1 MADKFLADKVI
12 ITVALTGAEVTRD
25 QNPNLPVTP
34 SELIQSAYQAYN
46 AGAAICHVHVR
57 NPDGTPAYE
66 PILFREV
73 LSGVKAKCP
82 MLVQFS
88 TGGAIGMTY
97 EQRMAHLVHKPDMAT
112 LNCGSMNFGNDIF
125 LNPPDFMERLAK
137 ELIKNNIKPELEVYD
152 IGMINNALVLL
163 KKGLLKEP
171 LHFDF
176 VMGVAGGIPGTP
188 KNLLAMLEAIPQ
200 NATWTVAGIGKAE
213 LPLAVM
219 SLVAGGHAR
228 VGLEDNIY
236 YAKGELAQSN
246 AQLVERVVRVA
257 KELGRVPAS
266 PDEARA
272 LLSISTVNA
281 AV

>member
-1 MADKFLADKVI
+1 MADKLLSDKVV
-12 ITVALTGAEVTRD
+12 ITVALTGAEVTRA
-25 QNPNLPVTP
+25 QNPNLPITP
-34 SELIQSAYQAYN
+34 EELIQSAYEAYN
-46 AGAAICHVHVR
+46 AGAAMCHVHVR
-57 NPDGTPAYE
+57 NPDGTPAYDSM
-66 PILFREV
+66 LFREV
-73 LSGVKAKCP
+73 LEGVRGKCP

-125 LNPPDFMERLAK
+125 LNPPEFMEKLAQ
-137 ELIKNNIKPELEVYD
+137 ELLNHNIKPELEVYD

-176 VMGVAGGIPGTP
+176 VMGVAGGIPGIP
-188 KNLLAMLEAIPQ
+188 KNLLSMIDSTPKDS
-200 NATWTVAGIGKAE
+200 TWTVAGIGRAE

-219 SLVAGGHAR
+219 SLVAGGHVR

-236 YAKGELAQSN
+236 YTKGVLARNN
-246 AQLVERVVRVA
+246 AQLVERVVRIA
-257 KELGRVPAS
+257 KEVGRDPAT
-266 PDEARA
+266 PEEARQIF
-272 LLSISTVNA
+272 SI
-281 AV
+281 